1 MKPREFRQLHAIP
14 FDIKARKERIR
25 QLEDKQAEGPEIVA
39 DVVKSSRGEGNAC
52 IMGHAT
58 VRGTADATYTK
69 REAEIKRLKKI
80 NADLE
85 ARYLEGQ
92 RIVETCDDYLL
103 RAAISAICILGK
115 KPQEVA
121 VEWMEQG
128 RDLDAEAIRRRV
140 DRWVEQNVR

>member
-52 IMGHAT
+52 IMGHAI
-58 VRGTADATYTK
+58 VRGTADDAYTK

-92 RIVETCDDYLL
+92 HIVETCDDYLL

-121 VEWMEQG
+121 VEWMEMG
-128 RDLDAEAIRRRV
+128 YDIDAVALRKRI
-140 DRWVEQNVR
+140 DRWIDQNVR

>member
-14 FDIKARKERIR
+14 FDIKARTNRIR
-25 QLEDKQAEGPEIVA
+25 QLEEKQTEGPEIVA

-52 IMGHAT
+52 IIGHAT
-58 VRGTADATYTK
+58 VRGTADDAYTR
-69 REAEIKRLKKI
+69 REKEIERLKKI
-80 NADLE
+80 NAELE

-92 RIVETCDDYLL
+92 RIVETCEDYLL
-103 RAAISAICILGK
+103 RAAISDICILGR

-128 RDLDAEAIRRRV
+128 YDMDATALRKRV
-140 DRWVEQNVR
+140 DRWIDQNVR

>member
-52 IMGHAT
+52 IMGHAI
-58 VRGTADATYTK
+58 VRGTADDAYTK

-85 ARYLEGQ
+85 AHYLEGQ

>member
-58 VRGTADATYTK
+58 VRGTADDAYTK

-128 RDLDAEAIRRRV
+128 CDLDAEAIRRRV

>member
-58 VRGTADATYTK
+58 VRGTADDAYTK
-69 REAEIKRLKKI
+69 LEAEIKRLKKI

>member
-58 VRGTADATYTK
+58 VHGTADDAYTK

-92 RIVETCDDYLL
+92 RIVETCDYYLL

-121 VEWMEQG
+121 VEWMEMG
-128 RDLDAEAIRRRV
+128 YDIDAVALRKRI
-140 DRWVEQNVR
+140 DRWIDQNVR

>member
-58 VRGTADATYTK
+58 VRGTADAAYTK
-69 REAEIKRLKKI
+69 RGAEIERLKKI

>member
-14 FDIKARKERIR
+14 FDIKARTNRIR
-25 QLEDKQAEGPEIVA
+25 QLEDKQAEGSEIVA

-52 IMGHAT
+52 IIGHAT
-58 VRGTADATYTK
+58 VRGTADDAYTR
-69 REAEIKRLKKI
+69 REKEIERLKKI
-80 NADLE
+80 NAELE

-92 RIVETCDDYLL
+92 RIVETCEDYLL
-103 RAAISAICILGK
+103 RAAISDICILGK

-128 RDLDAEAIRRRV
+128 YDMDATALRKRV
-140 DRWVEQNVR
+140 DRWIDQNVR

>member
-14 FDIKARKERIR
+14 FDIKARTNRIR

-52 IMGHAT
+52 IIGHAT
-58 VRGTADATYTK
+58 VRGTADDAYTR
-69 REAEIKRLKKI
+69 REKEIERLKKI
-80 NADLE
+80 NAELE

-92 RIVETCDDYLL
+92 RIVETCEDYLL
-103 RAAISAICILGK
+103 RAAISDICILGR
-115 KPQEVA
+115 KPQDVA

-128 RDLDAEAIRRRV
+128 YDMDATALRKRI
-140 DRWVEQNVR
+140 DRWIDQNVR

>member
-52 IMGHAT
+52 IMGHAI
-58 VRGTADATYTK
+58 VRGTADDAYTK
-69 REAEIKRLKKI
+69 REAEIKRLKEI

>member
-52 IMGHAT
+52 IIGNVT
-58 VRGTADATYTK
+58 VYGTADVAYTRRGK
-69 REAEIKRLKKI
+69 EIERLKKI

-128 RDLDAEAIRRRV
+128 YDIDAVALRKRV
-140 DRWVEQNVR
+140 DRWIDQNVR

>member
-52 IMGHAT
+52 IIGNVT
-58 VRGTADATYTK
+58 VYGTADDAYTRRGK
-69 REAEIKRLKKI
+69 EIERLKKI

-85 ARYLEGQ
+85 VRYLEGQ

-128 RDLDAEAIRRRV
+128 YDIDAVALRKRV
-140 DRWVEQNVR
+140 DRWIDQNVR

>member
-14 FDIKARKERIR
+14 FDIKARTNRIR

-52 IMGHAT
+52 IIGHAT
-58 VRGTADATYTK
+58 VRGTADDAYTR
-69 REAEIKRLKKI
+69 REKEIERLKKI
-80 NADLE
+80 NAELE

-92 RIVETCDDYLL
+92 RIVETCEDYLL
-103 RAAISAICILGK
+103 RAAISDICILGR
-115 KPQEVA
+115 KPQDVA

-128 RDLDAEAIRRRV
+128 YDMDATALRKRV
-140 DRWVEQNVR
+140 DRWIDQNVR

>member
-52 IMGHAT
+52 IMSHAI
-58 VRGTADATYTK
+58 VHGTADDAYTK